1 MTRMEFIQQ
10 LREALGNDLSSNVV
24 QENVN
29 FYDQYITDEVNKGKS
44 EAEVLSMLGDPW
56 ILARTVVDAQDGTDQ
71 SIAHGA
77 GNSNT
82 GYHSEA
88 SGQEDKST
96 QIRTFGL
103 NTWWKKLLLI
113 LAVIMV
119 VVVIFSIVTGL
130 VRLVAPI
137 VVPIVVIMLIV
148 RVFSNRRS

>member
-24 QENVN
+24 QENVS
-29 FYDQYITDEVNKGKS
+29 FYDQYITDEVSKGKS

-56 ILARTVVDAQDGTDQ
+56 ILARTIVDAQDGTDQ
-71 SIAHGA
+71 SIAHGT

-82 GYHSEA
+82 GYNGETSKQGER
-88 SGQEDKST
+88 QT

-103 NTWWKKLLLI
+103 DTWWKKLLLI